1 PEAMMSSL
9 FCGVRYLSSTSRL
22 PCAANAAVRTSIQN
36 ASGGSPAAKAVASFW
51 WYSLKGNA
59 SRCTAMV
66 GLAFAYSCS
75 SASIAASRAGS
86 ADIQN
91 RRVIFCC
98 ADAVWRARKKMSAA
112 STPDGGRRVMGPPP
126 RTSLSL
132 FLAGG
137 VKDSSHC
144 VSSPC
149 VRFWREE
156 SHEELHDEERHPRAA
171 DGRAG
176 LEA

>member
-91 RRVIFCC
+91 RRV
-98 ADAVWRARKKMSAA
+98 
-112 STPDGGRRVMGPPP
+112 MGPPP

-149 VRFWREE
+149 VRSWREE
-156 SHEELHDEERHPRAA
+156 SHEDLHGWTALHTVSPRLYRAKRSAPQRSRIHLLRAPRA
-171 DGRAG
+171 RCHAG
-176 LEA
+176 D